1 MEVEVAGFMKR
12 SYEMKI
18 SFFFIYLLSSK
29 LYLVNDNLFVFV
41 LCTFLVL
48 LILTRIYTLFYVF
61 FFFLGALLIRRRRR
75 LSNSNYF

>member
-18 SFFFIYLLSSK
+18 SFFYISSK

-48 LILTRIYTLFYVF
+48 LSLTRIYTLFYVF
-61 FFFLGALLIRRRRR
+61 FFFFGCIIDKEKEKIIK
-75 LSNSNYF
+75 